1 MNEENHKFVF
11 NTLEDDVN
19 QPGMDELKQ
28 FIPDWRMWF
37 NDSKISSLVLYS
49 SWSWMNGFDQTKVA

>member
-28 FIPDWRMWF
+28 FIPDWRILF
-37 NDSKISSLVLYS
+37 NDSKISLLVLYS
-49 SWSWMNGFDQTKVA
+49 SWSWMNGFD